1 MFDFFNQVTLITGP
15 AGNLGYAVARAFLGA
30 GAKLLLVDRSPDRL
44 PRLFPDI
51 ADSPD
56 HFLATSVDS
65 TDPDAF
71 RLMVARGVER
81 FGRLDLLVN
90 TVGGFRAGTPLHETP
105 LETLD
110 FLFNLNARTMF
121 IASQA
126 VIPTMLAQGTGKIVN
141 VAARFGLVGG
151 KNMAAYSAS
160 KSAVIRLTESM
171 AAELKGDGINVN
183 CILPGT
189 IDSPKNRLDIPGADH
204 SRWVKPESLAD
215 VILFLASSAARDIHG
230 ASVPVYGNS

>member
-1 MFDFFNQVTLITGP
+1 MPSSLAP
-15 AGNLGYAVARAFLGA
+15 AGNLGNAVARAFLDA
-30 GAKLLLVDRSPDRL
+30 GANLVLVDRSPDRL
-44 PRLFPDI
+44 PLLFPDI
-51 ADSPD
+51 VDSPD

-71 RLMVARGVER
+71 RLMVARAVER

-90 TVGGFRAGTPLHETP
+90 TVGGFRAGAPLHETP

-189 IDSPKNRLDIPGADH
+189 IDSPKNRLDMPGADH

-230 ASVPVYGNS
+230 ASVPVHGNS